1 MVSLTAQQKGLLDAK
16 LAAAFV
22 PHLPPL
28 LVPKGGEDDR
38 VKNLS
43 RSLAAMAVSAL
54 CEVEP
59 TEAAQS
65 VVDDYD
71 DYGLDA
77 IYYHASA
84 ETLYLVQGKLKAGAT
99 FSQVEAN
106 GFAQGI
112 RKIIRQDFS
121 GFNANVTARQTAI
134 EDAVENCSR
143 IELVVIHIGSGMS
156 AHGDDALCQLIQEEG
171 GDEERLCANYT
182 EIDADRVAAYL
193 HDSGA
198 YPRVDASVHLKSAV
212 SRNEGRK
219 TYIGFVAAERLELL
233 HREHGKALFAKNIRQ
248 HLGHKTD
255 VNAAI
260 RETLA
265 ERPAEFEYLNNGVT
279 ILADRI
285 NSKNNNALL
294 GRKLN
299 LSGMSIINGAQT
311 VASIAGFVADNPG
324 VDISA
329 AFVPVT
335 VIQADQDVDFSK
347 RVTRTRNHQ
356 NPVFAQNF
364 AALDDHQ
371 ETLRRDLALLGY
383 HYAYKP
389 EALDDAADPSR
400 IRIEEAAQALAVAQR
415 DPRFA
420 VYLKKEPGQL
430 LLVGGA
436 AYNTIFKSGL
446 SAYRLLNAVLF
457 FRFVQARM
465 LTETRAAA
473 GFERLVYKHG
483 VYALGFILAKQIGSH
498 LDGATAIDS
507 GKIAAAASAV
517 FDSARQH
524 LLDAVRARSVASDKG
539 PLSIMR
545 NGGEAIP
552 VLGAAMVAQFD
563 RAGDPVLAH
572 KSRHVAGEPYP
583 VALFEYLADKA
594 PAIVGLT

>member
-1 MVSLTAQQKGLLDAK
+1 MSLTAQQKGLLDAK

-28 LVPKGGEDDR
+28 LLPKGGEDDR

-43 RSLAAMAVSAL
+43 RALAAMAVSAL

-59 TEAAQS
+59 LEASQS

-99 FSQVEAN
+99 FSQIEAN

-156 AHGDDALCQLIQEEG
+156 VHGDGALHQLIQEEQ
-171 GDEERLCANYT
+171 GDEERLCANYK
-182 EIDADRVAAYL
+182 ELDAQWVASYL

-198 YPRVDASVHLKSAV
+198 YPRVDASLRLKPAV

-219 TYIGFVAAERLELL
+219 TYIGFVAAEQLELL

-255 VNAAI
+255 VNIAI

-265 ERPAEFEYLNNGVT
+265 TRPSEFEYLNNGVT

-285 NSKNNNALL
+285 DPKNNNSLL
-294 GRKLN
+294 GRKLK

-311 VASIAGFVADNPG
+311 VASIAGFVSDNPG
-324 VDISA
+324 ADISA
-329 AFVPVT
+329 VFVPAT
-335 VIQADQDVDFSK
+335 IIQADQDVDFSK
-347 RVTRTRNHQ
+347 RITRTRNHQ

-364 AALDDHQ
+364 AALDDQQ

-389 EALDDAADPSR
+389 EALDAAADLSR

-415 DPRFA
+415 DPRFV

-430 LLVGGA
+430 LLVGSS
-436 AYNTIFKSGL
+436 AYSAIFTAGL
-446 SAYRLLNAVLF
+446 SAYRLLNSVLF
-457 FRFVQARM
+457 FRFVQDRM

-483 VYALGFILAKQIGSH
+483 VYALGFILTKQIEAQ
-498 LDGATAIDS
+498 LNGAAAIDS
-507 GKIAAAASAV
+507 GKIAAAASTA

-524 LLDAVRARSVASDKG
+524 LLDAVRARSAASDKG

-552 VLGAAMVAQFD
+552 VLSSAMAAQFG
-563 RAGDPVLAH
+563 RVGDPILIH

-583 VALFEYLADKA
+583 IALFEYLADKA
-594 PAIVGLT
+594 PAIAGLT